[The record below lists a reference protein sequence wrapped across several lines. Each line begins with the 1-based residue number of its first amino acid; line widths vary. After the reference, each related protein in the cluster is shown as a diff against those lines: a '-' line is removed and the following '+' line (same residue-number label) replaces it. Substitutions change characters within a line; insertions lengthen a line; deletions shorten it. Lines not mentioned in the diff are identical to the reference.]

1 MDQLR
6 LDFGE
11 SAEAALAA
19 ERQIRASRAVRF
31 EAAAQSIGVRPGEV
45 AYRLAGLLAVYV
57 DSPSMRARG
66 LNGLKW
72 VGTLAELADDARMQ
86 CSADSVSRALRRF
99 RAAGLIETGK
109 ILDDRGRICGVVVE
123 LNMRAIAAAADASCR
138 TVSEVRM
145 QSHESPTRG
154 VADCRSMTHAGVHSV
169 HSKVDA
175 GIDAGVD
182 SKVGAGV
189 GAVVGVDPRI
199 DLRTDPRKSPLHSIP
214 FSSVNSVNPPP
225 TPEPESHQAATAEL
239 NEDWTA
245 VRAQLRAVGVE
256 RVNGA
261 IRIAKDAGMR
271 ADEVLQVLDEYRSN
285 AHRIRSPGA
294 IVDRLRT
301 GDWPVSIGPSV
312 ARTGIDDHRRVSAE
326 KLAYE
331 HARAAVIER
340 ARREGRWDQL
350 TEEDVQR
357 CVQILLKKP
366 ERVFQDE

>member
-31 EAAAQSIGVRPGEV
+31 EAAAQSIGIRPGEIGF
-45 AYRLAGLLAVYV
+45 RLAGLLAVYV

-72 VGTLAELADDARMQ
+72 VGTLAELADDPRMG
-86 CSADSVSRALRRF
+86 CSCDSVSRALRRF
-99 RAAGLIETGK
+99 RAAGLIETGQ

-145 QSHESPTRG
+145 QSHESATRG
-154 VADCRSMTHAGVHSV
+154 VADCRSMTHAGV
-169 HSKVDA
+169 DA
-175 GIDAGVD
+175 GVGAGVD

-189 GAVVGVDPRI
+189 GAVIGVDPRI
-199 DLRTDPRKSPLHSIP
+199 DPCIDPRKLTLHSIP
-214 FSSVNSVNPPP
+214 FSSVDSVNPPP
-225 TPEPESHQAATAEL
+225 TPEREPNQAATAER
-239 NEDWTA
+239 NEIWTA
-245 VRAQLRAVGVE
+245 VRAQLREVGVE

-261 IRIAKDAGMR
+261 IRIAQDAGMGP
-271 ADEVLQVLDEYRSN
+271 DDVLEVLAEYRANS
-285 AHRIRSPGA
+285 HRIRSPGA
-294 IVDRLRT
+294 IVDRLRS
-301 GDWPVSIGPSV
+301 GDWPVQMGPKV
-312 ARTGIDDHRRVSAE
+312 HPKAIDDHRRVSAE

-340 ARREGRWDQL
+340 ARREGRWGQL
-350 TEEDVQR
+350 TEEDVER
-357 CVQILLKKP
+357 CVQIMLASRQEKTP
-366 ERVFQDE
+366 ERVLHNE